1 MKISRRVVSRM
12 ILGAPLV
19 MGATLTGSPGGGAR
33 ADEPQKPADAGPKPD
48 PEPTPL
54 AKFLAKQE
62 DGLSGDERARV
73 RKDIT
78 QLEDALKAVRDFPI
92 GNDVPPAGGFRPI
105 RSVRRNG

>member
-12 ILGAPLV
+12 ILGAPVL
-19 MGATLTGSPGGGAR
+19 MGATLGGGAR
-33 ADEPQKPADAGPKPD
+33 AAEPQAGTAPPAE

-78 QLEDALKAVRDFPI
+78 QLEDALKVVRDFPI
-92 GNDVPPAGGFRPI
+92 SNDIPPAGGFKPM
-105 RSVRRNG
+105 RSVRQGR